1 MKIFLSVRKNSNL
14 DFLLT
19 FSHFLIF
26 YDHDGLFE
34 MILWLKKFGLE
45 KVDQKSKFD
54 FLSRWIFIRWL
65 RICLMK
71 KHGFCNV
78 LNQEI
83 SSRCCIEDVKI
94 NLQAN
99 RSSIEQKVNDSLSS
113 IKILIGRFKVDHEK
127 KLGIWKIKCW
137 WLIKIDQL
145 RWVKTQTLIDY
156 ILNRWN
162 FW

>member
-1 MKIFLSVRKNSNL
+1 MKIFLGVRKNSNL

-34 MILWLKKFGLE
+34 MFLWLKKFGLE
-45 KVDQKSKFD
+45 KLTKSQSLT
-54 FLSRWIFIRWL
+54 FLSRWIFIRWF

-83 SSRCCIEDVKI
+83 RLRCCIEDAKI

-99 RSSIEQKVNDSLSS
+99 RSSIEKKVNDSLSS
-113 IKILIGRFKVDHEK
+113 IKTLIGRFMVDHEK
-127 KLGIWKIKCW
+127 KLRI
-137 WLIKIDQL
+137 
-145 RWVKTQTLIDY
+145 
-156 ILNRWN
+156 
-162 FW
+162 